1 MDHNPHEMINICCHK
16 CLITVTRRKAISIV
30 GRSLVAICVVGFISC
45 LITAMLNKS
54 ITADIDDSLMSLNET
69 DLNDYDLQTRETL
82 LVSIE
87 QISREQFS
95 SDKHKKYHVHM
106 N

>member
-1 MDHNPHEMINICCHK
+1 
-16 CLITVTRRKAISIV
+16 
-30 GRSLVAICVVGFISC
+30 
-45 LITAMLNKS
+45 MLNKS

-95 SDKHKKYHVHM
+95 SDIKNTM
-106 N
+106 SI

>member
-1 MDHNPHEMINICCHK
+1 MHA
-16 CLITVTRRKAISIV
+16 LIDGIKVPT
-30 GRSLVAICVVGFISC
+30 SLLG
-45 LITAMLNKS
+45 N
-54 ITADIDDSLMSLNET
+54 LNET

-95 SDKHKKYHVHM
+95 SDIKNTM
-106 N
+106 SI